1 MSTALVCIALLG
13 LPIFVLGMY
22 VSFHRGR
29 SRTVIGFDSSP
40 SDPLHKAV
48 RAHGNSA
55 EYAPMLAVLM
65 VVLAALEPASWL
77 SWVMIAAVVSRYMI
91 ALGLLLGSLDVPNP
105 VRALGALGTYVTGVL
120 LCVGIFVSM

>member
-1 MSTALVCIALLG
+1 MTTALVCIALLG
-13 LPIFVLGMY
+13 LLVFVLGMF
-22 VSFHRGR
+22 VSLNRGR
-29 SRTVIGFDSSP
+29 TQKVIGFDPSP
-40 SDPLHKAV
+40 TDPLHKAV

-65 VVLAALEPASWL
+65 AVLGALEPAAWL

-91 ALGLLLGSLDVPNP
+91 AGGLLRGSLDSPNP

-120 LCVGIFVSM
+120 LCVGVFVSM